1 MHPPRRPPLHPAA
14 TAATI
19 IIRIDTG
26 ESMKSN
32 QNEPTGTGGAPSDRT
47 ARHVVFRGHVQGVG
61 FRYTARQIAQQYQVG
76 GFVRN
81 LPDGTVEMLIQGPT
95 QDISNCLQEIRDFFE
110 GHIRDT
116 EIEEAPCNPRYTDF
130 RVAV

>member
-1 MHPPRRPPLHPAA
+1 MTDRNKS
-14 TAATI
+14 
-19 IIRIDTG
+19 TG
-26 ESMKSN
+26 NRGDVPKSD
-32 QNEPTGTGGAPSDRT
+32 PSDVGTRAHMDQT

-61 FRYTARQIAQQYQVG
+61 FRYTARQIAQQYNVA

-81 LPDGTVEMLIQGPT
+81 QPDGTVEMQIQGPA
-95 QDISNCLQEIRDFFE
+95 QDIDDCLREIQDFFE

-116 EIEEAPCNPRYTDF
+116 QIEEAPFNPRYTDF